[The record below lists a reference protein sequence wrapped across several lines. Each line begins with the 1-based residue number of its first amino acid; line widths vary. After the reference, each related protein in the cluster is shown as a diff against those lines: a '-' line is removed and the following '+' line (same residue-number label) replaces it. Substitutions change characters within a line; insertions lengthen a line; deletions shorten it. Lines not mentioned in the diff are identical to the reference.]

1 MKKFMYRLK
10 AVGAVCA
17 LAAGLGAGIA
27 IATTAPAFAAAGN
40 KPVVTN
46 CDGRAEAFTVGPGNH
61 LYHAWQTS
69 PGGSW
74 TGWHS
79 LGGILIYPQ
88 IGAIVNSNCRVEAFG
103 IGSDHAMWHIW
114 QTNPGGG
121 PWSSWASL
129 RGSFD
134 AGPSQA
140 YVAVGNVAALIVKE
154 PGIYPWYCDTQTRPA
169 SGPWTGWYHCTS
181 PIQV

>member
-10 AVGAVCA
+10 AVGAACA

-129 RGSFD
+129 GGSFD

-140 YVAVGNVAALIVKE
+140 YVAVGNVAALIVKK

-169 SGPWTGWYHCTS
+169 SGPWTGWYRCTS